1 MIITFFIC
9 GRSGGFRIDKIH
21 FVMEGVSGFK
31 DNTTAVTPILPGDSP
46 SPESDETVL
55 NPIHDAYFDWG
66 GIEQ

>member
-1 MIITFFIC
+1 
-9 GRSGGFRIDKIH
+9 
-21 FVMEGVSGFK
+21 MEGVSGFK

-66 GIEQ
+66 H